1 MLLSLLKLP
10 SVCHSYFHS
19 IVKFCKHD
27 FQCITLGLFLSFHL
41 PISFLNLFTV
51 STWTLGFEI
60 PSCIPIVPFNYRT
73 VSFQYVKVCYLCIIK
88 TILHYLNCPGSCP
101 RRQSQCL
108 VELTGQKLGSV
119 GCESALST
127 ATMSLKQSNKVI
139 KINFGRR

>member
-19 IVKFCKHD
+19 TVKFCKHD
-27 FQCITLGLFLSFHL
+27 FQCITLCIFLSFHL
-41 PISFLNLFTV
+41 PTSFLNLFTV

-88 TILHYLNCPGSCP
+88 TILLFELS
-101 RRQSQCL
+101 RIMSQEAVPTECL

-119 GCESALST
+119 GYE
-127 ATMSLKQSNKVI
+127 
-139 KINFGRR
+139 